1 MMLRDLFGAFVPGWH
16 MNKEHWNTVA
26 VDDSIPQK
34 DIEQMTNVSC
44 DLVIDQLPKKERLIL
59 ELRYGKLK
67 KDGGGRHKLTFGAE
81 GGGKFS
87 HAAFGKSTA
96 RLIRESISAFY

>member
-1 MMLRDLFGAFVPGWH
+1 MMLRDLFGAVVPGWH
-16 MNKEHWNTVA
+16 TNKEHWNTVA

-59 ELRYGKLK
+59 EPRYGKSK
-67 KDGGGRHKLTFGAE
+67 KRWWRAT
-81 GGGKFS
+81 
-87 HAAFGKSTA
+87 
-96 RLIRESISAFY
+96 

>member
-1 MMLRDLFGAFVPGWH
+1 MYESIRKKQNLKRINLKCDLEEVMMLRDLFGAFVPGWH
-16 MNKEHWNTVA
+16 MKKEHWNTIA

-59 ELRYGKLK
+59 ESRYGESK
-67 KDGGGRHKLTFGAE
+67 KRWWRPT
-81 GGGKFS
+81 
-87 HAAFGKSTA
+87 
-96 RLIRESISAFY
+96 

>member
-1 MMLRDLFGAFVPGWH
+1 MLRDLFGAFVPGWH

-44 DLVIDQLPKKERLIL
+44 DLVIDQLPKKRAFDLGVKIRRTE
-59 ELRYGKLK
+59 K
-67 KDGGGRHKLTFGAE
+67 KMVAGD
-81 GGGKFS
+81 
-87 HAAFGKSTA
+87 
-96 RLIRESISAFY
+96 IN